1 MNSLLVINVSPW
13 NTHLC
18 SLAFV
23 AIIHQ
28 NDMRVYAFNVKHGSA
43 ECVPWQNWLE
53 TETDR
58 KSHGSLSLEPR
69 GRFTINYSWSK
80 GMIFG

>member
-23 AIIHQ
+23 AIIHR

-43 ECVPWQNWLE
+43 ECVPWQKWLNPIV
-53 TETDR
+53 
-58 KSHGSLSLEPR
+58 L
-69 GRFTINYSWSK
+69 YWSQEDVSQ
-80 GMIFG
+80 